1 VAVDHFNTGHPHS
14 HVIIRCKDETG
25 EDLVI
30 ARDYMTR
37 GLRTRAAEIVSLDL
51 GRHTQ
56 HEITAS
62 VGREIEQERFT
73 SMDRALMRF
82 FAHPFSYHYF
92 GDYVWTEPESNLWCN
107 ILI

>member
-1 VAVDHFNTGHPHS
+1 
-14 HVIIRCKDETG
+14 
-25 EDLVI
+25 
-30 ARDYMTR
+30 MTR

-82 FAHPFSYHYF
+82 SRTHSHITISVIMSGGRAGIQFM
-92 GDYVWTEPESNLWCN
+92 V
-107 ILI
+107 